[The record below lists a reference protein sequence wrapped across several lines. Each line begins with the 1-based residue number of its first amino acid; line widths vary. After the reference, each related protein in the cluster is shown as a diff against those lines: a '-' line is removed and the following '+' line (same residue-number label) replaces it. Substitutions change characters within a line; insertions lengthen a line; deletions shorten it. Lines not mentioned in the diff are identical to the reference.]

1 MNTIH
6 LSDSELTIVR
16 HAMRSYLNSFG
27 HDEAD
32 VVALIKQVI
41 ARLSSAEREPSAPQN

>member
-6 LSDSELTIVR
+6 LSDSELTMVR

-41 ARLSSAEREPSAPQN
+41 GKLAEAEKDTRVSPS